1 MPRKHWIVHLILHS
15 CITLILPRPV
25 QIGKY
30 LILILIMWKENIK
43 EHVWWKQIRV
53 FFIPF
58 SIWECTRDLP
68 NMELLKWIN
77 KKEKWMTLRRWQKNI
92 EQGNLQSLV
101 IIIFLYAIAI
111 KSKATL
117 HGLFRLP
124 LLKVSLK
131 MYFTYLKVSHY
142 KSKQIKLFFANEVS
156 SGKLFIPS
164 SQASPFYHIHISEAV
179 LGACSQ
185 TLSHVLYA
193 LFVFVW

>member
-1 MPRKHWIVHLILHS
+1 
-15 CITLILPRPV
+15 
-25 QIGKY
+25 
-30 LILILIMWKENIK
+30 
-43 EHVWWKQIRV
+43 
-53 FFIPF
+53 
-58 SIWECTRDLP
+58 
-68 NMELLKWIN
+68 
-77 KKEKWMTLRRWQKNI
+77 MTLRRWQKNI